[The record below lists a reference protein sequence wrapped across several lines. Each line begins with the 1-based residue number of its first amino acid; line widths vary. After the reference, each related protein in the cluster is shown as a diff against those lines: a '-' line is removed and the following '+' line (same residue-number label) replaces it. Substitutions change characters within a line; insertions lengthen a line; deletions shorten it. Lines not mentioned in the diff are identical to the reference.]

1 MIVAGQAVDPDQVD
15 PAPVDQDMH
24 RVPRMVLAAHAGR
37 CIPHGPAPVALPAP
51 EDGPPLARRGLVL
64 VRAPA
69 SVRLAPAQVAP
80 AV

>member
-1 MIVAGQAVDPDQVD
+1 LIVAGPAVDPDRVD

-24 RVPRMVLAAHAGR
+24 RVPRMVLVARAGR
-37 CIPHGPAPVALPAP
+37 CIPHGPSPAARALPV
-51 EDGPPLARRGLVL
+51 DDPPLARRGLVL

-69 SVRLAPAQVAP
+69 SVRLVPAQVAQ

>member
-1 MIVAGQAVDPDQVD
+1 LIVAGPAVDPDRVD

-24 RVPRMVLAAHAGR
+24 RVPRMVLVAHAGR
-37 CIPHGPAPVALPAP
+37 CIPHGPAPVALRAP

-69 SVRLAPAQVAP
+69 SVRLVPAQVAQ